1 MGRPRKNV
9 INEAMTKPKRQ
20 YIKKVKPD
28 SATSVKI
35 LQEQVEQLT
44 ELLSSSI
51 ESQLESYQ
59 VSVEAEDK
67 FRELAKEI
75 ELSLN
80 SMRYHCEQVQK
91 NTGSLT
97 LEDVN
102 YCISLGMRIIENKFK
117 KA

>member
-28 SATSVKI
+28 SATSVKV
-35 LQEQVEQLT
+35 LEEQVEQLT

-51 ESQLESYQ
+51 EAQLESYQ

-67 FRELAKEI
+67 FRELASET
-75 ELSLN
+75 EMSLN
-80 SMRYHCEQVQK
+80 RMRYHCEQVQK
-91 NTGSLT
+91 STGSLT
-97 LEDVN
+97 LEDID
-102 YCISLGMRIIENKFK
+102 YCINLTKRIIENKFK
-117 KA
+117 KS